1 MRQVKRI
8 KVSLQLMKM
17 SSKNES
23 IFELLETDSTVNLTE
38 TAQNATK
45 STTIAAI
52 ENFYGAP
59 PTLLVTGIVFHIFG
73 ILMQVFTV
81 IYERFEM
88 DPMKRS
94 LTNQMISTH
103 MIWAAFLSIF
113 TILRSIFC
121 LFSVSLPFLFLAAIE
136 YLMTTYT
143 IGVTLIYLEVGFF
156 EYWSKMV
163 LGRIPEYDHD
173 FLATWL
179 QIVTFVASLFLA
191 ALQTFGTFS
200 VQEFEDQPLM

>member
-1 MRQVKRI
+1 
-8 KVSLQLMKM
+8 M
-17 SSKNES
+17 SSNNES
-23 IFELLETDSTVNLTE
+23 TFELFEISEPDSFQNLSE
-38 TAQNATK
+38 ATK
-45 STTIAAI
+45 SITISTI

-59 PTLLVTGIVFHIFG
+59 PTLLVIGIFFHIFG
-73 ILMQVFTV
+73 LIMQVSTV

-103 MIWAAFLSIF
+103 MIWTACLSIF
-113 TILRSIFC
+113 TIIRSIFC
-121 LFSVSLPFLFLAAIE
+121 LTSVALPFLLLAAIE

-156 EYWSKMV
+156 EYLSKVV

-179 QIVTFVASLFLA
+179 QIVTFVVALFLA
-191 ALQTFGTFS
+191 GLQTFGTFS